1 MRLSSWKLEAIAPV
15 AGASRAR
22 LPVQS
27 RRIRGNIRLA
37 GTLQRKHALFSKHY
51 LKWLLRSRSPQ
62 LTRDRDPSRY
72 VPSTVSTFRR
82 HGRKLHYRPGSSD
95 PEVIYKI
102 LLRRGAKAEYYI
114 PEAFN
119 PRSVWDIGANIGA
132 ASLYFSECYPQA
144 EIHCFEPMPENH
156 AMIARNI
163 EGLDRIRLHP
173 FALGEK
179 EGMLEIRASDSAS
192 NLGGFSFHDAGTSKA
207 PGQKVRV
214 RTPRTVIEDGTAPPP
229 ELIKIDVEGAEYDI
243 LAAFEP
249 RVLERVRWITGELHG
264 NRSFELLE
272 FLSRWFDIGTRKTLG
287 KRLFN
292 FLARN
297 RSV

>member
-1 MRLSSWKLEAIAPV
+1 
-15 AGASRAR
+15 
-22 LPVQS
+22 VQ
-27 RRIRGNIRLA
+27 IRGNIRQKDHVVLSRH
-37 GTLQRKHALFSKHY
+37 T

-72 VPSTVSTFRR
+72 VPGAVSSFRWR
-82 HGRKLHYRPGSSD
+82 GRRLHYRPGSSD

-102 LLRRGAKAEYYI
+102 LLRRGTKAEYHI
-114 PEAFN
+114 PEEFN
-119 PRSVWDIGANIGA
+119 PSCVWDIGANIGA
-132 ASLYFSECYPQA
+132 ASLYFSDRFPHA
-144 EIHCFEPMPENH
+144 EIHCFEPIPENY
-156 AMIARNI
+156 AMIVRNV
-163 EGLDRIRLHP
+163 EGLGRIRPHR
-173 FALGEK
+173 FALGAK
-179 EGMLEIRASDSAS
+179 EGTFEIRPSDSPL
-192 NLGGFSFHDAGTSKA
+192 NLGGFSFHDAGTGKA
-207 PGQKVRV
+207 QGQKVNV
-214 RTPRTVIEDGTAPPP
+214 RTPRAIIEDGTAPPP

-249 RVLERVRWITGELHG
+249 QVLERVRWITGELHG

-272 FLSRWFDIGTRKTLG
+272 FLSRWFDIETRKTIG